1 MSGLDCR
8 NLCRVQRVRSCE
20 RRSRDYVS
28 SGIGRDVPAQEA
40 IARQALTVTLR
51 PAPINAELFESSMFS
66 VWEAGTY
73 ELFGP
78 E

>member
-1 MSGLDCR
+1 LSIDDFTLARIFHEWSGL
-8 NLCRVQRVRSCE
+8 S
-20 RRSRDYVS
+20 VS
-28 SGIGRDVPAQEA
+28 VPAQEA

>member
-1 MSGLDCR
+1 MS
-8 NLCRVQRVRSCE
+8 
-20 RRSRDYVS
+20 SR
-28 SGIGRDVPAQEA
+28 IGRDVPARET

-78 E
+78 ERGAQYNRISGGVRRWDAVAVELAG